1 MAMKIDRHK
10 ITYLLAALLCCPPL
24 LLPAY
29 SQTEP
34 ESITEEYITDEN
46 VIENPV
52 ILYSGSTKNYEIAEI
67 TVSGVNDYD
76 DQVLI
81 NLSGLKVG
89 QRIEVP
95 GDDISD
101 AVRKYWKNGMFSYV
115 KISASKIVGNKI
127 YLNID
132 LSLRPKVTDI
142 IYHGIKKGEAD
153 DLEEKIGLIK
163 GGHITPNMLDRAER
177 LIRRFY
183 DDKGFKN
190 AQIRVTQ
197 RDDKQADNRVYVDVY
212 VDKKDK
218 IKVNQIHLSGN
229 QILSDKDIKRVM
241 KKTNEKGYLLD
252 FFRTKKFIDA
262 EFTNDKKNVIDK
274 YNELGFRDAVIVADS
289 IVNHDDKTV
298 DVYLTLEEGNK
309 YYLRD
314 IKWIGNTVYNSDA
327 LAELLKME
335 SGDVYNQKKLNDRLS
350 NDEDAIGNL
359 YYNNGYV
366 FYSLDPVEVNVTED
380 SIDLEMRIMEGPQAT
395 INKVN
400 IYGNDRVYEN
410 VVRRELY
417 TRPGD
422 LFSKDALER
431 SYRQIG
437 QMGHFNENAIDP
449 QVKPNTQDGTVDID
463 WNLESK
469 SNDQIELSAGWGQT
483 GVIGRLA
490 LKFTNFSMYNLFHKS
505 DNRRFL
511 LPQGDGQ
518 TFSISGQTNGS
529 YYHSYSISFLEPW
542 LGGNRPNSLSV
553 SLFYSKQTDIS
564 DTYYN
569 SSYYN
574 NYYQYMYGGYGSYGN
589 YGNNYYNYDS
599 YYDPDKYIT
608 LLGGAIGWGTR
619 LHWPDDYF
627 TFYGE
632 LAYTRY
638 KLKDWS
644 YFLINNGT
652 CNNLNIGLTLGRN
665 TTDNPIFPRIGSEFS
680 LSVSFTPPYS
690 LFDGIDYE
698 HLANDRSSA
707 RYQDELQQKHEWI
720 EYHKWK
726 FRAKT
731 YTTLTNGQKR
741 NLVLMTRAEFGIL
754 GYYNKYKKSPF
765 ETFYVGGDGMSGASY
780 TYATETIG
788 LRGYQNG
795 SLTPT
800 GEGYAYSRLT
810 AELRYPLMMENS
822 TTIYALTFIEGGNA
836 WSEIYRFNPFEMKRS
851 AGVGVRVFLPM
862 IGMIGL
868 DWAYGFDPVYGSR
881 EYGGS
886 QIHFILGQEF

>member
-1 MAMKIDRHK
+1 MGIDRHK
-10 ITYLLAALLCCPPL
+10 FHIILLGLLLAGTAT
-24 LLPAY
+24 AF
-29 SQTEP
+29 SQ
-34 ESITEEYITDEN
+34 EET
-46 VIENPV
+46 VIENPT
-52 ILYSGSTKNYEIAEI
+52 ILYSGTTKDYFIGGF
-67 TVSGVNDYD
+67 TVSGVNDYE

-81 NLSGLKVG
+81 NLSGLTVG
-89 QRIEVP
+89 QKITVP
-95 GDDISD
+95 GPDISE
-101 AVRKYWKNGMFSYV
+101 AVRRYWKHGMFSYV
-115 KISASKIVGNKI
+115 SISATKVVGNKI

-132 LSLRPKVTDI
+132 LALRPKISDI
-142 IYHGIKKGEAD
+142 NYYGLKKGESD
-153 DLEEKIGLIK
+153 DLAEKVGLVK
-163 GGHITPNMLDRAER
+163 GGHVTPNMLDRAER
-177 LIRRFY
+177 QIRRFF
-183 DDKGFKN
+183 DDKGYKN
-190 AQIRVTQ
+190 AQIRIQQ
-197 RDDKQADNRVYVDVY
+197 RDDTSAENRVFIDIY

-218 IKVNQIHLSGN
+218 IKVNHIYLNGN
-229 QILSDKDIKRVM
+229 QVLADKDIKKAM
-241 KKTNEKGYLLD
+241 KKTNEKGYLRD
-252 FFRTKKFIDA
+252 FFRTKKYIED
-262 EFTNDKKNVIDK
+262 EFENDKKNIIDK
-274 YNELGFRDAVIVADS
+274 YNELGFRDAIILADS
-289 IVNHDDKTV
+289 VVSHDGSSV
-298 DVYLTLEEGNK
+298 DVYLTLEEGDK

-314 IKWIGNTVYNSDA
+314 IKWIGNTIYTSDV
-327 LAELLKME
+327 LNEVLKMK
-335 SGDVYNQKKLNDRLS
+335 SGDVYNQKKLKERITT
-350 NDEDAIGNL
+350 DEDAVGNL

-366 FYSLDPVEVNVTED
+366 FCQMDAAETNVVGD
-380 SIDLEMRIMEGPQAT
+380 SIDLEMRIVEGPQAT

-400 IYGNDRVYEN
+400 IYGNDRLYEN

-422 LFSKDALER
+422 LFSRDALER
-431 SYRQIG
+431 SFREIA
-437 QMGHFNENAIDP
+437 QMGHFNPEAIVPDV
-449 QVKPNTQDGTVDID
+449 QQNTTDGTVDIN

-469 SNDQIELSAGWGQT
+469 SNDQVELSAGWGQT
-483 GVIGRLA
+483 GVIGRLS
-490 LKFTNFSMYNLFHKS
+490 LKFTNFSMYNLFHKT
-505 DNRRFL
+505 DNRRML

-542 LGGNRPNSLSV
+542 LGGNRPNSLSL

-574 NYYQYMYGGYGSYGN
+574 NYYQYMYGYGSYGN
-589 YGNNYYNYDS
+589 NYYGNNYYNYDS
-599 YYDPDKYIT
+599 YYDPDKYIK

-632 LAYTRY
+632 LSFTRY
-638 KLKDWS
+638 NLKDWS
-644 YFLINNGT
+644 YFLINNGN
-652 CNNLNIGLTLGRN
+652 CNNINIGLTLSRN

-680 LSVSFTPPYS
+680 LSLSMTPPYS
-690 LFDGIDYE
+690 LFDGLDYE
-698 HLANDRSSA
+698 GLANDRTSA
-707 RYQDELQQKHEWI
+707 SYQAELQKKHEWI

-731 YTTLTNGQKR
+731 YTALTNGQKR
-741 NLVLMTRAEFGIL
+741 TLVLMTRAEFGIL
-754 GYYNKYKKSPF
+754 GHYNKYKRSPF

-780 TYATETIG
+780 TYATEIVG

-800 GEGYAYSRLT
+800 GEGYAYSRLS
-810 AELRYPLMMENS
+810 AELRYPLMLENS
-822 TTIYALTFIEGGNA
+822 TTIYALAFVEGGNA
-836 WSEIYRFNPFEMKRS
+836 WSEVYQFNPFDMKRS

-868 DWAYGFDPVYGSR
+868 DWGYGFDPVYGSK